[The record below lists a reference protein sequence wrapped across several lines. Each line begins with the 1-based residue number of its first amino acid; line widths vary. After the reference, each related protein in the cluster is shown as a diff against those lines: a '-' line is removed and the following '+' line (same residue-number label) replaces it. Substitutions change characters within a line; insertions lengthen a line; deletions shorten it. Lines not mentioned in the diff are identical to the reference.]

1 MMRAEVKCVMPTR
14 TICTQ
19 ILNRPKLSLILC
31 FTLWK
36 ALLFTITLASPG
48 PGYDSSATLL
58 KPSPTHDFKDP
69 TKIWSLLSKFV
80 RWDAIYYIQIAH
92 RGIVFE
98 QEWAFG
104 WGFTKLLAFFARGI
118 LFPSPVFRLI
128 S

>member
-1 MMRAEVKCVMPTR
+1 MRDDNLQSLLW
-14 TICTQ
+14 TQ

-36 ALLFTITLASPG
+36 VLLFTIILASPG
-48 PGYDSSATLL
+48 PGYDSSTTLL
-58 KPSPTHDFKDP
+58 KPAATDDFKDS
-69 TKIWSLLSKFV
+69 TEIWSLLNKFV
-80 RWDAIYYIQIAH
+80 RWDAIYFVQIAH

-104 WGFTKLLAFFARGI
+104 WGFTKFLAFFARGTR
-118 LFPSPVFRLI
+118 FPSLLFRLI

>member
-1 MMRAEVKCVMPTR
+1 MRDDNLQSLLW
-14 TICTQ
+14 TQ
-19 ILNRPKLSLILC
+19 ILNRPKVSLILC

-48 PGYDSSATLL
+48 PGYDSSTTLL
-58 KPSPTHDFKDP
+58 KPSPTDDFKDS

-80 RWDAIYYIQIAH
+80 RWDAIYFVQIAH

-104 WGFTKLLAFFARGI
+104 WGFTKLLAFSARGI
-118 LFPSPVFRLI
+118 IFPCLLFRLI